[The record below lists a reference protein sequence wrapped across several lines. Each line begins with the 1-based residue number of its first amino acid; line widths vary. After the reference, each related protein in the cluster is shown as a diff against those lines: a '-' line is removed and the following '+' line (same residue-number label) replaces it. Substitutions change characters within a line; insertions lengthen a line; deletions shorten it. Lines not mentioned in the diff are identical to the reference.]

1 MIKLFRESSNA
12 VGLSKLQ
19 TIEHL
24 LKQINR
30 QLPELMDD
38 ITVPSVQ
45 IQLNKVL
52 QQTHA
57 HQKALAEAVKFVE
70 DQIKQ
75 NDI

>member
-1 MIKLFRESSNA
+1 MINLFRESSNA

-30 QLPELMDD
+30 QLPEIMDD

-57 HQKALAEAVKFVE
+57 HQKALAEAVKFTE
-70 DQIKQ
+70 EQIKHY
-75 NDI
+75 DI

>member
-12 VGLSKLQ
+12 VGLSKVQ

-30 QLPELMDD
+30 QHPEIMDD

-57 HQKALAEAVKFVE
+57 HQKALSEAVKFIDE
-70 DQIKQ
+70 QI
-75 NDI
+75 NNYEL

>member
-45 IQLNKVL
+45 IKLNKVL
-52 QQTHA
+52 QQTHT
-57 HQKALAEAVKFVE
+57 HQKALSEAVKFVE